1 MAISTNSTQ
10 ISTGVATNADEATA
24 IQNAMN
30 NAIDNADARFGDEWF
45 ATGVDEVNR
54 SFNRSTG
61 LWEARVDMEIEYT
74 GPDVIDPSAVQAVPP
89 AQDISDVNFDA
100 QSETTPFTVTPVA
113 DMTQVVTEADVGL
126 DAFGGQGSDVTVLP
140 VEQRTG
146 VIPQEV
152 TPNEPSPNETDT
164 GEQQAAQD
172 QVLLNQARQ
181 QAVLR
186 EQKNQAA
193 NGDWRVKLRL
203 APGAN
208 YLYRDEQ
215 PGILQP
221 LAVTDGVVFPYTPQ
235 INTIYAANYNSYDL
249 THSNFRGQ
257 FYQNS
262 FTDQVNITAT
272 FTAQDT
278 MEANYMLAVIHF
290 FRSVTKMF
298 YGQDAQRG
306 APPPLVFLQGLGE
319 YQYNLHPCVVS
330 QFQYNLPNDVDYIRA
345 RTANSTANTVAQR
358 RDLVST
364 PSNIF
369 ESVINRLNGSGL
381 LPGGGAVSTSRPP
394 PRTLG
399 TSNPTYVPTKIE
411 MVLTLLPIQTREQVS
426 QQFSLKRFANGDLIR
441 GGFW

>member
-1 MAISTNSTQ
+1 MTTTRRPMTPEEEVRLRELQRSRRALDA
-10 ISTGVATNADEATA
+10 VNADPNATSADRVEAQERYA
-24 IQNAMN
+24 LALENSP
-30 NAIDNADARFGDEWF
+30 IDNENQNPETTAPVEEMA
-45 ATGVDEVNR
+45 V
-54 SFNRSTG
+54 
-61 LWEARVDMEIEYT
+61 YT
-74 GPDVIDPSAVQAVPP
+74 DLQTNP
-89 AQDISDVNFDA
+89 NT
-100 QSETTPFTVTPVA
+100 SETA
-113 DMTQVVTEADVGL
+113 EA
-126 DAFGGQGSDVTVLP
+126 SD
-140 VEQRTG
+140 
-146 VIPQEV
+146 
-152 TPNEPSPNETDT
+152 
-164 GEQQAAQD
+164 D

-208 YLYRDEQ
+208 YLYRNEQ

-364 PSNIF
+364 PSNVF
-369 ESVINRLNGSGL
+369 ESVVSRLTGSGL

-394 PRTLG
+394 PNTLG

-411 MVLTLLPIQTREQVS
+411 MTLALLPIQTREQVS